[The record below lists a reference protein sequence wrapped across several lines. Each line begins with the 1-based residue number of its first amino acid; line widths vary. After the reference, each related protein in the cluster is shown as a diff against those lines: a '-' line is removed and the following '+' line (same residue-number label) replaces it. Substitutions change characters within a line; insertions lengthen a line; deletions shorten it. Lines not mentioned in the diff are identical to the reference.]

1 MQFKVR
7 FFEDFK
13 EKSALLHAASEN
25 EAKELFA
32 KRHPN
37 ATLKSLALKQTAFK
51 LSRVKTKDLALS
63 LNQLGLMLKA
73 GISLENGLN
82 ELISSSQNKAVKAL
96 FQTLLQGIWQGQS
109 LAASFKN
116 AGYKTSV
123 TAFVE
128 VGEKGGDLAAAFLK
142 LSRVLEEECE
152 LKERFYTALCYPLGL
167 LLSLVAAFV
176 VVMRFVVGEFKVL
189 FDSFNAQLP
198 LATRILLAVEEFFSR
213 FGVVLAVAVCVGV
226 ALAWVFYAKNLR
238 FKFVLDNIFL
248 KIPLL
253 KELVKEANLSR
264 FFLVCGELVG
274 SGVLLEEALDTA
286 QNALS
291 NEALRQRAGE
301 FKEAVL
307 SGESLS
313 AGLQK
318 SRLASGVTLALINA
332 GEKSGEL
339 GGMFLKSAEFYK
351 ERLARLTQNLSSA
364 IEPIFLILLGLFVL
378 VLGLGIFLPMWELG
392 GALN

>member
-1 MQFKVR
+1 M
-7 FFEDFK
+7 
-13 EKSALLHAASEN
+13 
-25 EAKELFA
+25 
-32 KRHPN
+32 
-37 ATLKSLALKQTAFK
+37 
-51 LSRVKTKDLALS
+51 
-63 LNQLGLMLKA
+63 
-73 GISLENGLN
+73 
-82 ELISSSQNKAVKAL
+82 
-96 FQTLLQGIWQGQS
+96 
-109 LAASFKN
+109 
-116 AGYKTSV
+116 
-123 TAFVE
+123 
-128 VGEKGGDLAAAFLK
+128 
-142 LSRVLEEECE
+142 
-152 LKERFYTALCYPLGL
+152 
-167 LLSLVAAFV
+167 
-176 VVMRFVVGEFKVL
+176 
-189 FDSFNAQLP
+189 
-198 LATRILLAVEEFFSR
+198 
-213 FGVVLAVAVCVGV
+213 
-226 ALAWVFYAKNLR
+226 
-238 FKFVLDNIFL
+238 
-248 KIPLL
+248 
-253 KELVKEANLSR
+253 
-264 FFLVCGELVG
+264 
-274 SGVLLEEALDTA
+274 LEEALDTA